1 MKKPTEVKKTDYT
14 VASAFVW
21 DGVVRLP
28 KKKISLTEAQ
38 AKPLLNRGKI
48 EKPKP
53 ASKAAAAKTEG
64 GKD

>member
-14 VASAFVW
+14 VTSAFVW
-21 DGVVRLP
+21 DGVVQLP
-28 KKKISLTEAQ
+28 KKKISLTEVQ

-48 EKPKP
+48 EHLKPG
-53 ASKAAAAKTEG
+53 AKAAAAKT